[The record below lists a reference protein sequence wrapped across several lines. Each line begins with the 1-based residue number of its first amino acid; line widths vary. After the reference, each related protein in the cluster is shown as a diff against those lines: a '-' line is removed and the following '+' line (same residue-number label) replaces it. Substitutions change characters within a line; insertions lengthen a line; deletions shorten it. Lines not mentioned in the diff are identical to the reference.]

1 MFLCTNLGNGPGR
14 HPGVPG
20 RPGDDLGHHH
30 GPANVIGPAGQ
41 GITAGQF
48 DELVAAMRADSTYVN
63 VHSSLY
69 PGGEIR
75 AQLDGP
81 SHQH

>member
-1 MFLCTNLGNGPGR
+1 MEGTI
-14 HPGVPG
+14 
-20 RPGDDLGHHH
+20 RPAD
-30 GPANVIGPAGQ
+30 VIGPVGQ

-48 DELVAAMRADSTYVN
+48 DELLDAISADTTYVN

-75 AQLDGP
+75 SQLD
-81 SHQH
+81 QHKGRGHHHH

>member
-1 MFLCTNLGNGPGR
+1 M
-14 HPGVPG
+14 
-20 RPGDDLGHHH
+20 
-30 GPANVIGPAGQ
+30 IGPTGQ

-48 DELVAAMRADSTYVN
+48 DELLRAIRNNTTYVN

-75 AQLDGP
+75 AQLVHDD
-81 SHQH
+81 